1 MSRRNRPGKG
11 RRPVPRSKSKSR
23 SPCDEPRL
31 TLKTVRTIGPSVG
44 SVLAALATLA
54 TLTGQIYHLM
64 VWLHL

>member
-1 MSRRNRPGKG
+1 MSRKKRSGKG
-11 RRPVPRSKSKSR
+11 RRPLPPSKSKSR
-23 SPCDEPRL
+23 SPCKEPRL
-31 TLKTVRTIGPSVG
+31 TLKTVRTIGTSVG